1 MQASRQSAFIV
12 TTRVLFDNVTAL
24 LIRQE
29 PNQGLLK
36 MDVVLFQPEIPQNTG
51 NIARTCVATDSKL
64 WLVRPL
70 GFRMT
75 DKHIR
80 RAGLDY
86 WQHLDL
92 EKVTNWQELTDQLA
106 GRRFWYFSRQ
116 AERPHCE
123 ADYAADDVLVFGSES
138 NGLPDAIRDS
148 SPSDQWLRIPTSSKV
163 RSINL
168 ACSVAVALFEARR
181 QLSQ

>member
-1 MQASRQSAFIV
+1 
-12 TTRVLFDNVTAL
+12 
-24 LIRQE
+24 
-29 PNQGLLK
+29 

-51 NIARTCVATDSKL
+51 NIARSCVATDSKL
-64 WLVRPL
+64 WLVRPF

-92 EKVTNWQELTDQLA
+92 EKVTNWQELQDRLS

-116 AERPHCE
+116 AERPHYE
-123 ADYAADDVLVFGSES
+123 ASFADDDVLVFGSES
-138 NGLPDAIRDS
+138 GGLPDTLRGNTSAE
-148 SPSDQWLRIPTSSKV
+148 QWLRIPTSSNV

-181 QLSQ
+181 QLER